1 MVLLFHSGCDG
12 LHIHQTSVQTDTDTT
27 RIEMGGPDR
36 VPVHTA
42 KQYGITIEFDRR
54 RAIAIELSSFPWSS
68 VLAHATR
75 K

>member
-1 MVLLFHSGCDG
+1 
-12 LHIHQTSVQTDTDTT
+12 
-27 RIEMGGPDR
+27 MGGPDR